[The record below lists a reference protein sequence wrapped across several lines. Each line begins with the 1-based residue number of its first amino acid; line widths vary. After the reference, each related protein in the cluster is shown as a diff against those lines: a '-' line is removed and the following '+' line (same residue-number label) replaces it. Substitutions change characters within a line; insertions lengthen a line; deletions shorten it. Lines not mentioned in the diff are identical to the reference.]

1 MGEYDDVCVL
11 VPTYNEAE
19 TIEEVVTGMHEEGF
33 DDVLVVDG
41 HSTDGTREVAADAGA
56 TVITQ
61 SEGGRGSGKGQAVRD
76 GVAYTT
82 RPVVLMLDG
91 DGTYLPED
99 AHDMVQPVLDGRADH
114 VVGDRFANIQRG
126 AMPRLNQFGNRMIN
140 HSFSAIHG
148 QHLGDILSGYRAF
161 TTESFHEMN
170 LSADGF
176 GIETEMAVEARRN
189 DHRIQVV
196 DITYVARPDASESN
210 LRPFRD
216 GGVILL
222 TLYLRAKT
230 HNPLFYFG
238 SVGGVISLIG
248 SVIGLYVL
256 YDWFVNRISHEVLA
270 PAGGFIFIL
279 GVQFLIFGVLADLL
293 VSLHEEQRQRLERI
307 ARDDAT
313 TSNVGATEPVQTTFD
328 DHAHREGRRSESPAS
343 TAQDAENDTDTTDD
357 TEDEPVP
364 ETDDTEDEPV
374 PETDH
379 AAADA
384 PTDN

>member
-1 MGEYDDVCVL
+1 MPREKMGEYDDVCVL

-19 TIEEVVTGMHEEGF
+19 TIEEVVTGMREEGF

-56 TVITQ
+56 TVVTQ
-61 SEGGRGSGKGQAVRD
+61 SEGGRGSGKGQAVRE

-82 RPVVLMLDG
+82 RSVVLMLDG

-99 AHDMVQPVLDGRADH
+99 AHDMVQPVLEGRADH
-114 VVGDRFANIQRG
+114 VVGDRFADMERG
-126 AMPRLNQFGNRMIN
+126 AMPRLNQFGNQMIN
-140 HSFSAIHG
+140 HGFGAIHG

-161 TTESFHEMN
+161 TRESFHEMN
-170 LSADGF
+170 LNADGF

-189 DHRIQVV
+189 DHRIHVV
-196 DITYVARPDASESN
+196 DITYVERPDASESN

-238 SVGGVISLIG
+238 SVGGVFSLIG
-248 SVIGLYVL
+248 SIIGLYVL

-307 ARDDAT
+307 ARADAST
-313 TSNVGATEPVQTTFD
+313 PDVGASNAVQTTFD
-328 DHAHREGRRSESPAS
+328 DHAHWSEQRA
-343 TAQDAENDTDTTDD
+343 TTGA
-357 TEDEPVP
+357 
-364 ETDDTEDEPV
+364 
-374 PETDH
+374 

-384 PTDN
+384 DAGDGTDDDRVTDRVEPGAPDAPADN

>member
-19 TIEEVVTGMHEEGF
+19 TIEEVVTGMHAEGF

-41 HSTDGTREVAADAGA
+41 HSTDGTRELASDAGA
-56 TVITQ
+56 TVIIQ

-82 RPVVLMLDG
+82 KPIVLMLDG

-99 AHDMVQPVLDGRADH
+99 AHRMLEPILEGRADH
-114 VVGDRFANIQRG
+114 VVGDRFANMERG
-126 AMPRLNQFGNRMIN
+126 AMPRLNQFGNSMIN
-140 HSFSAIHG
+140 HGFNAIHG

-161 TTESFHEMN
+161 TRDSFFEMN

-189 DHRIQVV
+189 DHRIHVT
-196 DITYVARPDASESN
+196 DITYVSRPDASESN

-238 SVGGVISLIG
+238 SIGGVLTLVG
-248 SVIGLYVL
+248 TTIGLFVL
-256 YDWFVNRISHEVLA
+256 YDWFVNRVPHEVLA

-279 GVQFLIFGVLADLL
+279 GAQFLIFGVLADLL
-293 VSLHEEQRQRLERI
+293 VALHEEQRQRLERI
-307 ARDDAT
+307 ARDELGTPDGDAST
-313 TSNVGATEPVQTTFD
+313 PTQTTFD
-328 DHAHREGRRSESPAS
+328 DHVPHARKDDVAESAEDVTENVEDDAS
-343 TAQDAENDTDTTDD
+343 PSDRDQSAT
-357 TEDEPVP
+357 
-364 ETDDTEDEPV
+364 
-374 PETDH
+374 
-379 AAADA
+379 ADA
-384 PTDN
+384 VDN

>member
-1 MGEYDDVCVL
+1 
-11 VPTYNEAE
+11 
-19 TIEEVVTGMHEEGF
+19 
-33 DDVLVVDG
+33 
-41 HSTDGTREVAADAGA
+41 
-56 TVITQ
+56 
-61 SEGGRGSGKGQAVRD
+61 
-76 GVAYTT
+76 
-82 RPVVLMLDG
+82 
-91 DGTYLPED
+91 
-99 AHDMVQPVLDGRADH
+99 VLDGRADH
-114 VVGDRFANIQRG
+114 VVGDRFADMQRG
-126 AMPRLNQFGNRMIN
+126 AMPRLNQFGNSMIN
-140 HSFSAIHG
+140 HGFSAIHG

-161 TTESFHEMN
+161 TAESFHEMN

-189 DHRIQVV
+189 DHRIHVV

-238 SVGGVISLIG
+238 SVGGVFSLIG
-248 SVIGLYVL
+248 SIIGLYVL

-270 PAGGFIFIL
+270 PAAGFVFIL

-307 ARDDAT
+307 ARNDT
-313 TSNVGATEPVQTTFD
+313 TMADVDATEPVQTTFD
-328 DHAHREGRRSESPAS
+328 DHHADRGDRMDES
-343 TAQDAENDTDTTDD
+343 TAATDD
-357 TEDEPVP
+357 DGGENADDADDASDEPVP
-364 ETDDTEDEPV
+364 EGADRE
-374 PETDH
+374 

-384 PTDN
+384 PADN

>member
-19 TIEEVVTGMHEEGF
+19 TIEEVVTGVREEGF

-41 HSTDGTREVAADAGA
+41 HSTDGTRELAADAGA

-61 SEGGRGSGKGQAVRD
+61 SEGGRGSGKGQAVRE

-99 AHDMVQPVLDGRADH
+99 AHDMVEPVLDGRADH
-114 VVGDRFANIQRG
+114 VVGDRFADMQRG

-140 HSFSAIHG
+140 HGFGAIHG

-161 TTESFHEMN
+161 TTESFREMN

-189 DHRIQVV
+189 DHRIHVV

-238 SVGGVISLIG
+238 SVGGVFSLIG

-313 TSNVGATEPVQTTFD
+313 TDVGARNAVQTTFD
-328 DHAHREGRRSESPAS
+328 DHARRGSEDGTRT
-343 TAQDAENDTDTTDD
+343 TAQSAGDGTGADERGEDDADDLVTD
-357 TEDEPVP
+357 
-364 ETDDTEDEPV
+364 ETDPG
-374 PETDH
+374 

-384 PTDN
+384 RVDN